1 MKKYWGIIITAMAV
15 LILTG
20 CGNNSQSKSSDTK
33 HVTTHK
39 VAKANH
45 KQANQTSTKSK
56 AKTSTAFSGLDFT
69 GDWASDMAQIRFKG
83 DKFIWKYKAP
93 INESEAENGNATLLY
108 KLVSLQ
114 GTYNYDSSSKIITLN
129 VNNQSKSYIGQDQDL
144 VDNKYQSLDK
154 EPMPSQIHLRY
165 YTEARTGQK
174 SLSAKES
181 NLYQNIP
188 MYKGTADADP
198 SYDGLVRRF
207 GVRALDSEMQKIN
220 RTETQNSDSQSSDSQ
235 NSDSQSSNSQSTGIN
250 SAKDFADFLKKYDIT
265 SDDEIVANGDGTEYK
280 VYTTDK
286 YKDEYENPGSI
297 EPDGVINAKYVVK
310 IPSGDYKGIYI
321 LGTNNG
327 MYDGMSIS
335 RPEVE
340 ISQNLD
346 RVYFKMPNNN

>member
-15 LILTG
+15 LTLAG

-39 VAKANH
+39 VAKASH
-45 KQANQTSTKSK
+45 KQANQTATKSK

-69 GDWASDMAQIRFKG
+69 GDWAVDMAQIRFKG

-154 EPMPSQIHLRY
+154 KPMPSQIHLRY
-165 YTEARTGQK
+165 YTETRTGQK

-207 GVRALDSEMQKIN
+207 GVQNLDSKMQKEVN
-220 RTETQNSDSQSSDSQ
+220 TETQNSDSQNSDSQSSDSQ
-235 NSDSQSSNSQSTGIN
+235 SSNSQSSGFQ
-250 SAKDFADFLKKYDIT
+250 SAEDFSNFLKKYDIAS
-265 SDDEIVANGDGTEYK
+265 SDETVSNGDSNKY
-280 VYTTDK
+280 YTAYNSGD
-286 YKDEYENPGSI
+286 YDQEMANPGTV
-297 EPDGVINAKYVVK
+297 EPAGKIQAKYIVT
-310 IPSGDYKGIYI
+310 IPSGDYRGVYIFGTDNRIYTSDSPSNSKI
-321 LGTNNG
+321 GAAAPLNHEYIQT
-327 MYDGMSIS
+327 Y
-335 RPEVE
+335 
-340 ISQNLD
+340 
-346 RVYFKMPNNN
+346 